1 MALARTIAPTAESI
15 LMAEFKPIT
24 FILGLLL
31 LSLTHCP
38 ACAQYAGAKPPPN
51 DLKPGFD
58 AVNIDD
64 AKRVLTF
71 LATKCEGRGTG
82 QRGFETAAR
91 FVANEFRRIGRRWVS
106 SQETIARW
114 SADYCLHRRTRR
126 SWNRTAG
133 HSPSPM
139 TVLSGES
146 WHGYRLSVAEKSR
159 TASSPTKNWSG
170 SCPHCSDRWKARPWT
185 RRCSTNWWPRF
196 GGSTARSA
204 KHTLPHR

>member
-64 AKRVLTF
+64 AKGVAQDSAVSKRRRGLWRMSSGVLDGGG
-71 LATKCEGRGTG
+71 CR
-82 QRGFETAAR
+82 AR
-91 FVANEFRRIGRRWVS
+91 K
-106 SQETIARW
+106 
-114 SADYCLHRRTRR
+114 L
-126 SWNRTAG
+126 
-133 HSPSPM
+133 
-139 TVLSGES
+139 
-146 WHGYRLSVAEKSR
+146 
-159 TASSPTKNWSG
+159 
-170 SCPHCSDRWKARPWT
+170 
-185 RRCSTNWWPRF
+185 
-196 GGSTARSA
+196 
-204 KHTLPHR
+204 